1 MIDLILSIVF
11 SSSLLIFFKL
21 FEKYKLNSIL
31 AIGINY
37 LEATCLGLYFV
48 DWDSVKGDVTNLNW
62 VFISIFLG
70 CMFTMIFN
78 FSRFATQKIGMGL
91 TSVSM
96 KLGVLFPVIIGIF
109 CYREAFS
116 NINFTG
122 LAFGFIAIFF
132 INKPSYSKEREF
144 NKSLLFLPI
153 LVWVGSGICDSV
165 VQYLQ
170 REFPIPCMNGIFSF
184 TVFLSAFISSICFII
199 YKRIIWDWK
208 SILGGIC
215 LGIPNYF
222 SIYFIIRALKS
233 MQNEYQMTSSNLF
246 MVNNLTTVICSVLLG
261 IIFFRERLNKFNII
275 GICMSLLAL
284 ILINI

>member
-37 LEATCLGLYFV
+37 LAAACLGLYFV
-48 DWDSVKGDVTNLNW
+48 DWDSVNGDETNLNW

-70 CMFTMIFN
+70 CMFTIIFN

-116 NINFTG
+116 NVNFIG

-233 MQNEYQMTSSNLF
+233 MQNEYQMTTSNLF